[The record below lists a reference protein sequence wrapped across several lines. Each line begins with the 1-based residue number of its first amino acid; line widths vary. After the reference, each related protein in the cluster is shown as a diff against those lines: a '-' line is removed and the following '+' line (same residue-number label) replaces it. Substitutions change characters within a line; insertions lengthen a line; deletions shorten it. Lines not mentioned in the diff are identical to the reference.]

1 MFAFSFLSFRKC
13 SLAGWIFLALLT
25 IARTPSECL
34 HAKEDDG
41 IAFFESRIRPA
52 LVEHCFECH
61 SASAGEIN
69 GGLLLDSREAISN
82 GGDSGPVIDLK
93 DAGKSLLIQAL
104 RHQDLKM
111 PPKSKLS
118 DAVIADFEKWIAMG
132 APDPRNESAA
142 KPKNEAIDW
151 LQAKQFW
158 SFRRREPIAIPT
170 VHSNWSRTPI
180 DLFIEEKRSRAG
192 LEPNT
197 ESSRTTWLRRV
208 FIDLNG
214 VPPSPN
220 EADAFVQSLQSD
232 AYEQVVDRLLASP
245 RYGERWGRYWLDLA
259 RYADSNGADENHGY
273 PVAWRYR
280 DYVIES
286 LNADIRYDDFVI
298 EQLAGDLLPASSE
311 LEQGRLI
318 TATGF
323 LVIGPK
329 MLAEQDKPKLVADM
343 VDEQLDTIGKV
354 FLGLTLGCARCH
366 DHKFDPILAKDY
378 YALAGILQS
387 TKSMEHLNFVSQWNE
402 RDLPDEMLSKT
413 IRVHQER
420 FDKIKAE
427 LDEKKRVYSD
437 RAFEKQL
444 NSFLTAMSRS
454 LPTDSSQG
462 EPLIQESEK
471 WQQLLQ
477 RDPVAPS
484 REVDFLRV
492 WRRLASLEKELFAE
506 KSATVWQELT
516 ADEKK
521 RSSWEDK
528 LSKHT
533 CPRSTQE
540 LMDTYAVVLR
550 EIWAEIRDAP
560 RNDKGKITSS
570 ETAKLFRQFF
580 DGELFV
586 YYPKIEETLADDEKK
601 GFVELQAATDT
612 LEKEI
617 PSLPRAMAVTEGP
630 IRFVAVN
637 VRGNHLQTTGEPLVP
652 SIPTVFRGESSN
664 VELVGRE
671 KGSGRLELAKWIAD
685 KDHPLTA
692 RVMVNRI
699 WQGHFVEGLVTSA
712 SNFGLR
718 GQPPSHPELLDWLA
732 NEFVKNDWSIKRLHR
747 QIVLSSAYR
756 MSSHSDQD
764 SELVDPDNRMLWRQ
778 NRRRMEIEVL
788 RDALLS
794 TGDVL
799 NSSLGGAPRNAT
811 TAMIKNLSGAENI
824 GCNRRTVYLDINRAA
839 MSDFLMTFDYVE
851 PGVSVERRPA
861 TIVPHQS
868 LYMMNNPLPLEIG
881 KQLAT
886 RLHMEQSNDFARLEM
901 ATRTVFGRAP
911 KTREIETI
919 REFLLSVS
927 SGSVQA
933 RSKPSLASMNS
944 NLEDWVRVCRSLL
957 LASEFLYVE

>member
-1 MFAFSFLSFRKC
+1 MFAFSFLNFRKC
-13 SLAGWIFLALLT
+13 SLAVWIFLALLT
-25 IARTPSECL
+25 FARTPSECL

-41 IAFFESRIRPA
+41 IAFFESRIRPS

-111 PPKSKLS
+111 PPKSKLP

-132 APDPRNESAA
+132 APDPRNESAT

-158 SFRRREPIAIPT
+158 SFRRRESIVIPT
-170 VHSNWSRTPI
+170 VHSDWSRTPI
-180 DLFIEEKRSRAG
+180 DLFVDDKRSRAG

-214 VPPSPN
+214 VPPSPD
-220 EADAFVQSLQSD
+220 EVDAFVQSLQSD

-286 LNADIRYDDFVI
+286 LNSDIRYDDFVI
-298 EQLAGDLLPASSE
+298 EQLAGDLLPAASE
-311 LEQGRLI
+311 AEQGRLI

-378 YALAGILQS
+378 YALAGILHS

-427 LDEKKRVYSD
+427 LDKKKRVYSD

-444 NSFLTAMSRS
+444 TSFLAAMSRS

-462 EPLIQESEK
+462 EPLIQEAEK

-492 WRRLASLEKELFAE
+492 WRRLASLEIELFAE
-506 KSATVWQELT
+506 ESATVWQELT
-516 ADEKK
+516 SDEKK
-521 RSSWEDK
+521 GSSWDDK
-528 LSKHT
+528 LSKHAY
-533 CPRSTQE
+533 PHSKQE
-540 LMDTYAVVLR
+540 LMDTYALVLR
-550 EIWAEIRDAP
+550 EIWAEVRDAP

-570 ETAKLFRQFF
+570 ETAKLFMQFF

-586 YYPKIEETLADDEKK
+586 YHPKIEETLADDEKK
-601 GFVELQAATDT
+601 GFVELQAATET

-699 WQGHFVEGLVTSA
+699 WQGHFVEGLITSA
-712 SNFGLR
+712 SNFGVR
-718 GQPPSHPELLDWLA
+718 GQSPSHPELLDWLA
-732 NEFVKNDWSIKRLHR
+732 NEFVRNDWSIKRLHR

-764 SELVDPDNRMLWRQ
+764 SELIDPDNRMLWRQ

-788 RDALLS
+788 RDTLLS

-911 KTREIETI
+911 KTREIESI
-919 REFLLSVS
+919 REFLLNVS
-927 SGSVQA
+927 ADSVQSC
-933 RSKPSLASMNS
+933 SKPSLASMNS